1 MENGLSMDI
10 NSNIFV
16 AGSGGLVGS
25 AVVRKLKELGYKNI
39 LTPRRKELDLSDQR
53 QVRDYFSKNKVE
65 YVFDA
70 AARVGGINANNTY
83 SAEFIYENIMI
94 QTNLIHE
101 SYLSGV
107 KKFLF
112 LGSVCIYPKFAETP
126 VKEDSLM
133 TGHLEPTNDAYAIAK
148 ISGIK
153 MLEAYYKQYGF
164 KSTCLMPCNI
174 YGPNDNFHPE
184 NGHVIPSMFSK
195 FHNRSDEV
203 TFWGDG
209 SPLREF
215 IHCDD
220 LADAIVFAMDA
231 CSDTAELYNIGS
243 GQNVSI
249 MNLCKTISS
258 IVNYSGNI
266 KWNTDMPNGTPNRPL
281 DSSKFY
287 SLGWKP
293 SISLED
299 GLVSTYE
306 WFKESKKIIITE
318 TALALQTR

>member
-1 MENGLSMDI
+1 MDSDSKI
-10 NSNIFV
+10 LV

-25 AVVRKLKELGYKNI
+25 AVVRKLNNLGYTNI
-39 LTPRRKELDLSDQR
+39 LTPRKKELDLSNQK
-53 QVRDYFSKNKVE
+53 QVRDYFFNNKVE
-65 YVFDA
+65 YVIDA

-83 SAEFIYENIMI
+83 PAEFIYENIMI

-101 SYLSGV
+101 SYISGV

-112 LGSVCIYPKFAETP
+112 LGSVCIYPKYAKTP
-126 VKEDSLM
+126 VEENSLM

-153 MLEAYYKQYGF
+153 MLEAYHKQYRF
-164 KSTCLMPCNI
+164 RSTCLMPCNI

-195 FHNRSDEV
+195 FHNQSDEV

-220 LADAIVFAMDA
+220 LSDAIVFAMNV

-243 GQNVSI
+243 GENISI
-249 MNLCKTISS
+249 MDLCKTISS
-258 IVNYSGNI
+258 IVNYNGNI
-266 KWNTDMPNGTPNRPL
+266 KWNTNMPNGTPNRPL
-281 DSSKFY
+281 NSNKFY

-293 SISLED
+293 SISLKD
-299 GLVSTYE
+299 GLISTYK
-306 WFKESKKIIITE
+306 WFKENKKIEIAE